1 MLIRTIQKEI
11 AVQLRVERMH
21 PDRMMNENILV
32 FMVDNIVNTGKAE
45 V

>member
-11 AVQLRVERMH
+11 AVQLRVDGMH
-21 PDRMMNENILV
+21 PDRMMNGNILL
-32 FMVDNIVNTGKAE
+32 FMVDDIVNTGKAG